1 MREYR
6 EEEDAFE
13 IPMTSLIDVVFL
25 LLIFFLVATNFR
37 PRERMHHVDLPKAG
51 GGEVRLPDADDLVL
65 HVDRDGVIQIAGE
78 AFDAADLPPV
88 LRAWRE
94 AHPERRVS
102 IRGDEEVPYLRI
114 MQVMGLCRQAG
125 IRDVDLPV
133 GYLGETP

>member
-6 EEEDAFE
+6 EEEDSFE

-37 PRERMHHVDLPKAG
+37 PRERIHQVELPRAAG
-51 GGEVRLPDADDLVL
+51 GAVRLPDQEDLVL
-65 HVDRDGVIQIAGE
+65 QVSRDGGIRVAGE
-78 AFDAADLPPV
+78 DLDVADLPPV
-88 LRAWRE
+88 LQAWRE
-94 AHPERRVS
+94 AFPDRRVS
-102 IRGDEEVPYLRI
+102 IRGDEQVPYVRI

-125 IRDVDLPV
+125 IRHVDLPV